1 MLSGDVSILPSHEKY
16 SATSG
21 FAVTSRSLVGS
32 SGGAAFAPISEM
44 LMYQMRTLP
53 GMPLTVHE
61 LIYSQIV
68 LYNFV
73 EDAWDHLMIFILASI
88 EDLVSGIFKLLN

>member
-1 MLSGDVSILPSHEKY
+1 MYQFCLRTKNIVRRAGLPLRPE
-16 SATSG
+16 ALWE
-21 FAVTSRSLVGS
+21 V
-32 SGGAAFAPISEM
+32 GGAAFAPISEM